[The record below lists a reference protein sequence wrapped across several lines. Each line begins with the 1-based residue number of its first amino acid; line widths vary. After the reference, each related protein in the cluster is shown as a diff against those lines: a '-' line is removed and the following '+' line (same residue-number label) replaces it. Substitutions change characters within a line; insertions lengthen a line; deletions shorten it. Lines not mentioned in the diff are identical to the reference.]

1 MNDDILNGKW
11 AQVKGSVKTW
21 WGKLT
26 DDDVEQIDGKFDKL
40 VGKIQEHY
48 GHSREQAEK
57 ECKEKCESCK

>member
-1 MNDDILNGKW
+1 MNEDIFKGKW
-11 AQVKGSVKTW
+11 AQAKGNVKEW

-26 DDDVEQIDGKFDKL
+26 NDDIEQVDGKYDKL

-57 ECKEKCESCK
+57 ECKEKFGLK